1 MDSSFY
7 LVVAG
12 ISLVFV
18 LLIAFVAWT
27 FFSRYKR
34 LGTVL
39 NRAHEMT
46 KTATGTIS
54 EIVTVTRRNRSFR
67 WKNEYPVIS
76 FAANGKQYTVHMDW
90 AEKRKG
96 HYDLGGTYKVCYV
109 PADPGCCVVE
119 EFRKTMQ
126 KTRTQ
131 SLIWT
136 VVFGLVAL
144 NMLFSIILQTIT
156 SIAG

>member
-7 LVVAG
+7 FVSAG
-12 ISLVFV
+12 ISLVIN

-34 LGTVL
+34 LGTAL

-46 KTATGTIS
+46 QTATGSIS
-54 EIVTVTRRNRSFR
+54 EVVTVTRRNRSFR
-67 WKNEYPVIS
+67 WKNEYPVITY
-76 FAANGKQYTVHMDW
+76 AANGKQYMVHMDW
-90 AEKRKG
+90 AEKRRG
-96 HYDLGGTYKVCYV
+96 HYKLGGSYKVCYV

-119 EFRKTMQ
+119 EFRKAMQ

-131 SLIWT
+131 SLIWA
-136 VVFGLVAL
+136 VVLGLVAL
-144 NMLFSIILQTIT
+144 NMLFGIVLQTIQLMM
-156 SIAG
+156 G